1 MSNDIVAAVKAGRPP
16 FLAEGDRIAKFG
28 KGYSNLLHLA
38 GTEQDYPSKQ
48 TATHQHMSVTDNNNT
63 SFMSPSNIDNKGYES
78 ASAMQTTVT
87 ADEAAGLPVHSKAR
101 FAIYRPELPNIND
114 IPFSSMQAT
123 NIYRK
128 KYSNYQREFMHA
140 NATKAGSSGSQRAKM
155 AHNRILSQGNYT
167 GGIKGYLG
175 EDVKRTKAF
184 RNNYLNCTAS
194 HNVSRE

>member
-1 MSNDIVAAVKAGRPP
+1 MSRSPIRETNYSGSKKVRKPKMSNDIVAAVKAGRPP

-38 GTEQDYPSKQ
+38 GTEADYTQKT
-48 TATHQHMSVTDNNNT
+48 TAQSGRHQHLSVTDNNNA
-63 SFMSPSNIDNKGYES
+63 SVMSPSNMDHKGYES

-87 ADEAAGLPVHSKAR
+87 ADEAAGLPINSKAR

-114 IPFSSMQAT
+114 IPFNSMQAT

-140 NATKAGSSGSQRAKM
+140 NASK
-155 AHNRILSQGNYT
+155 I
-167 GGIKGYLG
+167 
-175 EDVKRTKAF
+175 
-184 RNNYLNCTAS
+184 AS
-194 HNVSRE
+194 